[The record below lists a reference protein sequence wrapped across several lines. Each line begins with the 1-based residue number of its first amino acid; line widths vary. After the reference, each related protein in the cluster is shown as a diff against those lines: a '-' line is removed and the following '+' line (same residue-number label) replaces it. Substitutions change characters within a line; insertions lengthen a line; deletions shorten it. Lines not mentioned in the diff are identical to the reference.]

1 MAKQKKTGFGTY
13 ITTLAKSNSLMGL
26 LRRKA
31 MDRARS
37 PMVEFSG

>member
-1 MAKQKKTGFGTY
+1 MSYKP
-13 ITTLAKSNSLMGL
+13 LAKSNSLMGL